1 MGRAVGF
8 VGPRPR
14 RPGSWREP
22 TDNTGRYRSSATVR
36 PSAAV
41 VPRGLSVA
49 VSITASLALAAASGS
64 LPGQRLLA
72 QDTISEA
79 PSESND
85 APAAIVDTIII
96 DNRDIFDE
104 AQAKS
109 NFLFRLANALH
120 INTRPYVIR
129 REVLFKQGEPLDSLR
144 LAETA
149 RNLRARRLF
158 TQVTID
164 TVRQDDR
171 LAAVIRTRDGW
182 TTTPRISLSFA
193 SDGTTTAVLGVTDR
207 NLLGTGNY
215 GRAWWVKGVDRSGF
229 VLQTALRRLGG
240 SPMTLGGGVFLLSDG
255 TAGNWATGVPYRAY
269 PDRNALMY
277 DGEAADRRIL
287 QFRATNIALD
297 TTAYQRRA
305 FTNRL
310 NGGIAPISTPKE
322 YLRVGGTAEVR
333 NEIYILRQDTA
344 LAIPDT
350 ITATIGG
357 YVGYSRADF
366 NLVRYVNGFG
376 QEDVNLSRSLHLSVK
391 VTPEA
396 FGWESFGVGPRLDL
410 SAGTRLGAGYARGWV
425 VANALFNSAGLD
437 SGRVVF
443 GATVAARPGPESRH
457 VTVLSVRGGMQ
468 DNPPPGGEFD
478 LGFNVL
484 PRGFPPHAFVG
495 TRSLSGTLE
504 HRWYAWDGILR
515 VINVGLAAFLDYG
528 GAWYSG
534 QPSRYGGNIGMGL
547 RIGSG
552 LSAGIGRTAR
562 IDVAYLFGDG
572 VTGRTGSRWS
582 FSLGPSFVF

>member
-1 MGRAVGF
+1 
-8 VGPRPR
+8 
-14 RPGSWREP
+14 
-22 TDNTGRYRSSATVR
+22 
-36 PSAAV
+36 
-41 VPRGLSVA
+41 
-49 VSITASLALAAASGS
+49 
-64 LPGQRLLA
+64 
-72 QDTISEA
+72 
-79 PSESND
+79 
-85 APAAIVDTIII
+85 
-96 DNRDIFDE
+96 
-104 AQAKS
+104 
-109 NFLFRLANALH
+109 
-120 INTRPYVIR
+120 
-129 REVLFKQGEPLDSLR
+129 
-144 LAETA
+144 
-149 RNLRARRLF
+149 
-158 TQVTID
+158 
-164 TVRQDDR
+164 
-171 LAAVIRTRDGW
+171 
-182 TTTPRISLSFA
+182 
-193 SDGTTTAVLGVTDR
+193 
-207 NLLGTGNY
+207 
-215 GRAWWVKGVDRSGF
+215 
-229 VLQTALRRLGG
+229 
-240 SPMTLGGGVFLLSDG
+240 MTLGGGVFLLSDG

-269 PDRNALMY
+269 PDQNAFMY
-277 DGEAADRRIL
+277 DGEAADRRVL
-287 QFRATNIALD
+287 QYRSTNVALD
-297 TTAYQRRA
+297 TTQYQRRA
-305 FTNRL
+305 FTNRI
-310 NGGIAPISTPKE
+310 NGGFAPISNSRE

-366 NLVRYVNGFG
+366 NLVRFVNGFG

-396 FGWESFGVGPRLDL
+396 FGWESLGVGPRLDL

-443 GATVAARPGPESRH
+443 GATVAARPSEESRH
-457 VTVLSVRGGMQ
+457 VTVLSMRGGMQ
-468 DNPPPGGEFD
+468 DNPPPGGELD
-478 LGFNVL
+478 LGFNVA

-504 HRWYAWDGILR
+504 HRWYAWDGIFR

>member
-1 MGRAVGF
+1 MGGAVGF

-41 VPRGLSVA
+41 LPRGLSVA

-64 LPGQRLLA
+64 LPGQHLLA
-72 QDTISEA
+72 QDTISRA
-79 PSESND
+79 PSESASD

-104 AQAKS
+104 AQAKG

-120 INTRPYVIR
+120 MNTRPYVIR

-310 NGGIAPISTPKE
+310 NGGVAPISNPKE

-425 VANALFNSAGLD
+425 VANALFNLISKAGH
-437 SGRVVF
+437 S
-443 GATVAARPGPESRH
+443 
-457 VTVLSVRGGMQ
+457 
-468 DNPPPGGEFD
+468 
-478 LGFNVL
+478 
-484 PRGFPPHAFVG
+484 
-495 TRSLSGTLE
+495 
-504 HRWYAWDGILR
+504 
-515 VINVGLAAFLDYG
+515 
-528 GAWYSG
+528 
-534 QPSRYGGNIGMGL
+534 GL
-547 RIGSG
+547 RP
-552 LSAGIGRTAR
+552 LAKKLAKL
-562 IDVAYLFGDG
+562 VK
-572 VTGRTGSRWS
+572 
-582 FSLGPSFVF
+582 

>member
-1 MGRAVGF
+1 MPVTEPASVAARA
-8 VGPRPR
+8 
-14 RPGSWREP
+14 
-22 TDNTGRYRSSATVR
+22 
-36 PSAAV
+36 
-41 VPRGLSVA
+41 RGLSAVVSVA
-49 VSITASLALAAASGS
+49 LSLAAAAASGS
-64 LPGQRLLA
+64 LPGRHLLA

-79 PSESND
+79 RSASASD
-85 APAAIVDTIII
+85 APAAILDTIII

-104 AQAKS
+104 DQAKG
-109 NFLFRLANALH
+109 NFLFRLANTLH
-120 INTRPYVIR
+120 ITTHPYVIR

-158 TQVTID
+158 TQVRID
-164 TVRQDDR
+164 TVRQDGR

-182 TTTPRISLSFA
+182 TTTPRISFSFA
-193 SDGTTTAVLGVTDR
+193 SDGTATAVLGVTDR

-229 VLQTALRRLGG
+229 VLQTALDRLGG

-269 PDRNALMY
+269 PDQNAFMY
-277 DGEAADRRIL
+277 DGEAADRRVL
-287 QFRATNIALD
+287 QYRSTNVALD
-297 TTAYQRRA
+297 TTQYQRRA
-305 FTNRL
+305 FTNRI
-310 NGGIAPISTPKE
+310 NGGFAPISNSRE

-366 NLVRYVNGFG
+366 NLVRFVNGFG

-391 VTPEA
+391 V
-396 FGWESFGVGPRLDL
+396 
-410 SAGTRLGAGYARGWV
+410 GWV

-443 GATVAARPGPESRH
+443 GATVAARPSEESRH
-457 VTVLSVRGGMQ
+457 VTVLSMRGGMQ
-468 DNPPPGGEFD
+468 DNPPPGGELD
-478 LGFNVL
+478 LGFNVA

-504 HRWYAWDGILR
+504 HRWYAWDGIFR

-552 LSAGIGRTAR
+552 LSTGIGRTAR